1 MRYKRE
7 DMSVEIV
14 GAQGFDYQYTVT
26 LYMIL
31 KYLEMDHFEV
41 LVENESFEDAKLSY
55 QLEDKTYHIELQ
67 VKKKASEIAYDEFAT
82 WLAHFQKSK
91 SDCFIL
97 DRIQQSDT
105 NYLVFVTNNRC
116 TDNVSKFVGKENE
129 IKENKICFSAEML
142 KDLKLRMLKGIDNK
156 NELGRKR
163 KEHIEQYFNQKKN
176 ELNKVL
182 GRVYIIE
189 RKDQIEREIYIILK
203 EQYQI
208 PKMICRDVM
217 NQMLDVVRQGRD
229 SGEDITALIRE
240 ILKNKRF
247 SRVLPED
254 KSFYKRDS
262 IDILKSELLQ
272 KNLLLL
278 TGVPFSGKTY
288 IAKTIAQELQDNGYY
303 VKLTDNIIEDQEAYY
318 FLMSP
323 ENDSRLLLIEDPFG
337 HIGKSENYIQIRDK
351 IEGLIRDRLSINR
364 KVIIT
369 SRLDILLDVFQ
380 KKQIEECKIQ
390 GNGWINT
397 SISSKEEAEKIWLRF
412 YGESDESL
420 QVFERLKRSF
430 DHHDETVFLE
440 IGEMRHLLLSVQN
453 INVLTHMSTDEIIK
467 QARISSEEVCR
478 KIKSYGET
486 YKDIFILLG
495 CFCNTVRSV
504 SVKDLA
510 YILCSNE
517 ESVSI
522 RQKME
527 EEVTVSIGDRQKN
540 SHIHQEFPVYAQMP
554 KLDEDIIS
562 ILRVLCEKGYIYKER
577 ITNEIYF
584 LHPIYT
590 YASKLLLQ
598 EEIEDDWDI
607 EKYIKYMRRAIGSLS
622 SNAAFCSLC
631 QLGQEFDREQMI
643 IDCIVEGSRSIF
655 PAIRDVSILYLDQN
669 FDNLNEQV
677 QKDFMKNIR
686 NGRTADKYM
695 QWNGNECWYQMD
707 GKHYFDFF
715 NMDDF
720 WGKDINF
727 TLEEIEERVRKKEN
741 FSKKE
746 IYDILSSSLA
756 DNLSREFL
764 EYTLLSDE
772 AVIRSR
778 AIFYLFKNYAAKLDF
793 EKTEY
798 LQRFENY
805 NVVYGM
811 LKGMFSSVNDFS
823 EENVKKLIIYFQKQF
838 ERKSVSMYVEDLF
851 DKFGDEYD
859 SKAIDWGKYA
869 EAERLRIWKIWA
881 ALFSKWLVCFP
892 AKFMGMNEPHMS
904 LNIDRSLKYLN
915 NQKEVVDVANAW
927 IQWIHNYSKYHSVN
941 DYGMSVLDYLITG
954 TKNSAC
960 LRKGMIKKELKVNS
974 TSLVTAH
981 ISHIVD
987 LWDMLTDEE
996 RKDICEYLKNEMRGD
1011 MKWIQAVALTR
1022 KNVTKDIQIAIT
1034 GNVFL
1039 DKEPKKII
1047 DTLNEKNILT
1057 ECLHIFCGFSQ
1068 PLWFNGYHHSGKYSL
1083 WDGVMMEV
1091 LKKDIVDENYNI
1103 SLREMIDELY
1113 NNNDHRFVNG
1123 YDVYKEMLSDEEKR
1137 KQIFERLAYTS
1148 VTQNQDNKK
1157 MWDELLQACSEEE
1170 KKQYFLIIS
1179 NFIEM
1184 VEYENMGYNGLLCE
1198 YELKDIVHY
1207 ILPCFSSDQS
1217 IYKLSDAMLLMYRN
1231 IQEMEVDESKKV
1243 KQLYETMVQETYKN
1257 DPPRL
1262 LFTNKIVNYTCKEM
1276 GGVSDVMQKVLE
1288 KNKKDFWDRY
1298 ERVKETFESN
1308 CPLKIREEYRLEN
1321 WYD

>member
-189 RKDQIEREIYIILK
+189 RKDQIEREICIILK

-337 HIGKSENYIQIRDK
+337 HIGKSGNYIQIRDK

-1057 ECLHIFCGFSQ
+1057 ECLHIFCGFPQ

-1262 LFTNKIVNYTCKEM
+1262 LFINKIVNCTCKEM

>member
-116 TDNVSKFVGKENE
+116 TDNVSKFVGKEGE

-189 RKDQIEREIYIILK
+189 RKDQIEREICIILK

-1057 ECLHIFCGFSQ
+1057 ECLHIFCGFPQ

-1262 LFTNKIVNYTCKEM
+1262 LFTNKIVNCTCKEM

>member
-1057 ECLHIFCGFSQ
+1057 ECLHIFCGFPQ

-1298 ERVKETFESN
+1298 EREKETFESN

>member
-189 RKDQIEREIYIILK
+189 RKDQIEREICIILK

-229 SGEDITALIRE
+229 SEEDITALIRE

-527 EEVTVSIGDRQKN
+527 EEVTVSIGDRQKK

-1057 ECLHIFCGFSQ
+1057 ECLHIFCGFPQ

-1262 LFTNKIVNYTCKEM
+1262 LFTNKIVNCTCKEM

>member
-1057 ECLHIFCGFSQ
+1057 ECLHIFCGFPQ

-1298 ERVKETFESN
+1298 ERVQETFESN

>member
-941 DYGMSVLDYLITG
+941 DYGMSILDYLITG

-1057 ECLHIFCGFSQ
+1057 ECLHIFCGFPQ

>member
-1057 ECLHIFCGFSQ
+1057 ECLHIFCGFPQ

-1207 ILPCFSSDQS
+1207 ILPCFFSDQS

>member
-1047 DTLNEKNILT
+1047 DILNEKNILT
-1057 ECLHIFCGFSQ
+1057 ECLHIFCGFPQ

>member
-1 MRYKRE
+1 M
-7 DMSVEIV
+7 
-14 GAQGFDYQYTVT
+14 
-26 LYMIL
+26 
-31 KYLEMDHFEV
+31 
-41 LVENESFEDAKLSY
+41 
-55 QLEDKTYHIELQ
+55 
-67 VKKKASEIAYDEFAT
+67 
-82 WLAHFQKSK
+82 
-91 SDCFIL
+91 
-97 DRIQQSDT
+97 
-105 NYLVFVTNNRC
+105 TNNRC

-189 RKDQIEREIYIILK
+189 RKDQIEREICIILK

-1011 MKWIQAVALTR
+1011 MKWIQAVALTH

-1057 ECLHIFCGFSQ
+1057 ECLHIFCGFPQ

-1157 MWDELLQACSEEE
+1157 MWDELL
-1170 KKQYFLIIS
+1170 
-1179 NFIEM
+1179 
-1184 VEYENMGYNGLLCE
+1184 
-1198 YELKDIVHY
+1198 
-1207 ILPCFSSDQS
+1207 
-1217 IYKLSDAMLLMYRN
+1217 
-1231 IQEMEVDESKKV
+1231 
-1243 KQLYETMVQETYKN
+1243 
-1257 DPPRL
+1257 
-1262 LFTNKIVNYTCKEM
+1262 
-1276 GGVSDVMQKVLE
+1276 
-1288 KNKKDFWDRY
+1288 
-1298 ERVKETFESN
+1298 
-1308 CPLKIREEYRLEN
+1308 
-1321 WYD
+1321 

>member
-156 NELGRKR
+156 NEFGRKR

-208 PKMICRDVM
+208 PKMICIDVM

-1057 ECLHIFCGFSQ
+1057 ECLHIFCGFPQ

>member
-412 YGESDESL
+412 YGESNESL

-1057 ECLHIFCGFSQ
+1057 ECLHIFCGFPQ

>member
-31 KYLEMDHFEV
+31 KNLEMDHFEV

-1057 ECLHIFCGFSQ
+1057 ECLHIFCGFPQ

>member
-41 LVENESFEDAKLSY
+41 SVENESFEDAKLSY

-91 SDCFIL
+91 SDCIIL

-189 RKDQIEREIYIILK
+189 RKDQIEREICIILK

-272 KNLLLL
+272 KKLLLL

-584 LHPIYT
+584 LHPIYK

-746 IYDILSSSLA
+746 IYYILSSSLA

-764 EYTLLSDE
+764 GYTLLSDE

-778 AIFYLFKNYAAKLDF
+778 AIFYLFKNYAAKSDF

-805 NVVYGM
+805 NVIYGM

-851 DKFGDEYD
+851 DKFGDEND

-1057 ECLHIFCGFSQ
+1057 ECLHIFCGFPQ

-1123 YDVYKEMLSDEEKR
+1123 YDVYKEILSDEEKR

-1298 ERVKETFESN
+1298 EQVKETFESN

>member
-182 GRVYIIE
+182 DRVYIIE
-189 RKDQIEREIYIILK
+189 RKDQIEREICIILK

-262 IDILKSELLQ
+262 IDILKSELLK

-1057 ECLHIFCGFSQ
+1057 ECLHIFCGFPQ

-1198 YELKDIVHY
+1198 YELIDIVHY

-1262 LFTNKIVNYTCKEM
+1262 LFTNKIVNCTCKEM

>member
-1 MRYKRE
+1 M
-7 DMSVEIV
+7 
-14 GAQGFDYQYTVT
+14 
-26 LYMIL
+26 
-31 KYLEMDHFEV
+31 
-41 LVENESFEDAKLSY
+41 
-55 QLEDKTYHIELQ
+55 
-67 VKKKASEIAYDEFAT
+67 
-82 WLAHFQKSK
+82 
-91 SDCFIL
+91 
-97 DRIQQSDT
+97 
-105 NYLVFVTNNRC
+105 
-116 TDNVSKFVGKENE
+116 
-129 IKENKICFSAEML
+129 
-142 KDLKLRMLKGIDNK
+142 K
-156 NELGRKR
+156 NEH
-163 KEHIEQYFNQKKN
+163 E
-176 ELNKVL
+176 
-182 GRVYIIE
+182 
-189 RKDQIEREIYIILK
+189 
-203 EQYQI
+203 
-208 PKMICRDVM
+208 
-217 NQMLDVVRQGRD
+217 
-229 SGEDITALIRE
+229 
-240 ILKNKRF
+240 
-247 SRVLPED
+247 
-254 KSFYKRDS
+254 
-262 IDILKSELLQ
+262 
-272 KNLLLL
+272 
-278 TGVPFSGKTY
+278 
-288 IAKTIAQELQDNGYY
+288 
-303 VKLTDNIIEDQEAYY
+303 
-318 FLMSP
+318 
-323 ENDSRLLLIEDPFG
+323 
-337 HIGKSENYIQIRDK
+337 
-351 IEGLIRDRLSINR
+351 
-364 KVIIT
+364 
-369 SRLDILLDVFQ
+369 
-380 KKQIEECKIQ
+380 
-390 GNGWINT
+390 
-397 SISSKEEAEKIWLRF
+397 
-412 YGESDESL
+412 
-420 QVFERLKRSF
+420 
-430 DHHDETVFLE
+430 
-440 IGEMRHLLLSVQN
+440 
-453 INVLTHMSTDEIIK
+453 
-467 QARISSEEVCR
+467 
-478 KIKSYGET
+478 
-486 YKDIFILLG
+486 
-495 CFCNTVRSV
+495 
-504 SVKDLA
+504 
-510 YILCSNE
+510 
-517 ESVSI
+517 
-522 RQKME
+522 
-527 EEVTVSIGDRQKN
+527 
-540 SHIHQEFPVYAQMP
+540 
-554 KLDEDIIS
+554 
-562 ILRVLCEKGYIYKER
+562 
-577 ITNEIYF
+577 
-584 LHPIYT
+584 
-590 YASKLLLQ
+590 
-598 EEIEDDWDI
+598 
-607 EKYIKYMRRAIGSLS
+607 
-622 SNAAFCSLC
+622 
-631 QLGQEFDREQMI
+631 
-643 IDCIVEGSRSIF
+643 
-655 PAIRDVSILYLDQN
+655 
-669 FDNLNEQV
+669 
-677 QKDFMKNIR
+677 
-686 NGRTADKYM
+686 
-695 QWNGNECWYQMD
+695 
-707 GKHYFDFF
+707 
-715 NMDDF
+715 
-720 WGKDINF
+720 
-727 TLEEIEERVRKKEN
+727 RKKEN

-746 IYDILSSSLA
+746 IYDILFSSLA

-764 EYTLLSDE
+764 EYALLSDE

-811 LKGMFSSVNDFS
+811 LKGMFSSVNGFS

-869 EAERLRIWKIWA
+869 ETERLRIWKIWA

-904 LNIDRSLKYLN
+904 FNIDRSLKYLN
-915 NQKEVVDVANAW
+915 NQKEVVDVANSW

-954 TKNSAC
+954 TKNSAY

-987 LWDMLTDEE
+987 IWDMLTDEE

-1011 MKWIQAVALTR
+1011 MKWIQAVALTC
-1022 KNVTKDIQIAIT
+1022 KNVPKDIQIAIT

-1057 ECLHIFCGFSQ
+1057 ECLHIFCGFPQ

-1170 KKQYFLIIS
+1170 KKQYFSIIS

-1207 ILPCFSSDQS
+1207 ILPCFSSDQL
-1217 IYKLSDAMLLMYRN
+1217 IYKLSDEMLLMYRN
-1231 IQEMEVDESKKV
+1231 IQEMDVDESKKV

-1262 LFTNKIVNYTCKEM
+1262 LFTNKIVNYTCKVM

>member
-1057 ECLHIFCGFSQ
+1057 ECLHIFCGFPQ

-1137 KQIFERLAYTS
+1137 KQIFARLAYTS

>member
-1 MRYKRE
+1 
-7 DMSVEIV
+7 MSVEIV

-41 LVENESFEDAKLSY
+41 SVENESFEDAKLSY

-91 SDCFIL
+91 SDCIIL

-189 RKDQIEREIYIILK
+189 RKDQIEREICIILK

-272 KNLLLL
+272 KKLLLL

-584 LHPIYT
+584 LHPIYK

-851 DKFGDEYD
+851 DKFGDENG

-1057 ECLHIFCGFSQ
+1057 ECLHIFCGFPQ

-1123 YDVYKEMLSDEEKR
+1123 YDVYKEILSDEEKR

>member
-1057 ECLHIFCGFSQ
+1057 ECLHIFCGFPQ

-1262 LFTNKIVNYTCKEM
+1262 LFTNKIVNYTCIQM
-1276 GGVSDVMQKVLE
+1276 
-1288 KNKKDFWDRY
+1288 
-1298 ERVKETFESN
+1298 
-1308 CPLKIREEYRLEN
+1308 
-1321 WYD
+1321 

>member
-1 MRYKRE
+1 
-7 DMSVEIV
+7 MSVEIV

-1057 ECLHIFCGFSQ
+1057 ECLHIFCGFPQ

>member
-97 DRIQQSDT
+97 DRIQQSNT

-189 RKDQIEREIYIILK
+189 RKDQIEREICIILK

-217 NQMLDVVRQGRD
+217 NQMLDVVRQGRN

-695 QWNGNECWYQMD
+695 QWNDNECWYQMD

-1057 ECLHIFCGFSQ
+1057 ECLHIFCGFPQ

-1257 DPPRL
+1257 DPPSRL
-1262 LFTNKIVNYTCKEM
+1262 NN
-1276 GGVSDVMQKVLE
+1276 
-1288 KNKKDFWDRY
+1288 N
-1298 ERVKETFESN
+1298 
-1308 CPLKIREEYRLEN
+1308 
-1321 WYD
+1321 

>member
-1 MRYKRE
+1 
-7 DMSVEIV
+7 MSVEIV

-189 RKDQIEREIYIILK
+189 RKDQIEREICIILK

-217 NQMLDVVRQGRD
+217 NQMLDVVRQGRN

-1057 ECLHIFCGFSQ
+1057 ECLHIFCGFPQ

-1184 VEYENMGYNGLLCE
+1184 VGYENMGYNGLLCE

-1217 IYKLSDAMLLMYRN
+1217 IYKLSDAILLMYRN

-1262 LFTNKIVNYTCKEM
+1262 LFTNKIVNCTCKEM

>member
-1057 ECLHIFCGFSQ
+1057 ECLHIFCGFPQ

-1257 DPPRL
+1257 DPPSINV
-1262 LFTNKIVNYTCKEM
+1262 FN
-1276 GGVSDVMQKVLE
+1276 
-1288 KNKKDFWDRY
+1288 
-1298 ERVKETFESN
+1298 
-1308 CPLKIREEYRLEN
+1308 
-1321 WYD
+1321 

>member
-41 LVENESFEDAKLSY
+41 SVENESFEDAKLSY

-67 VKKKASEIAYDEFAT
+67 VKKKASEIVYDEFAT

-91 SDCFIL
+91 SDCIIL

-189 RKDQIEREIYIILK
+189 RKDQIEREICIILK

-272 KNLLLL
+272 KKLLLL

-584 LHPIYT
+584 LHPIYK

-851 DKFGDEYD
+851 DKFGDENG

-1057 ECLHIFCGFSQ
+1057 ECLHIFCGFPQ

-1123 YDVYKEMLSDEEKR
+1123 YDVYKEILSDEEKR

>member
-643 IDCIVEGSRSIF
+643 IDCIVVGSRSIF

-1057 ECLHIFCGFSQ
+1057 ECLHIFCGFPQ

>member
-189 RKDQIEREIYIILK
+189 RKDQIEREICIILK

-369 SRLDILLDVFQ
+369 SRLDILLDIFQ

-1057 ECLHIFCGFSQ
+1057 ECLHIFCGFPQ

-1262 LFTNKIVNYTCKEM
+1262 LFTNKIVNCTCKEM

>member
-1 MRYKRE
+1 
-7 DMSVEIV
+7 
-14 GAQGFDYQYTVT
+14 
-26 LYMIL
+26 MIL

-156 NELGRKR
+156 IELGRKR

-1057 ECLHIFCGFSQ
+1057 ECLHIFCGFPQ

>member
-1 MRYKRE
+1 
-7 DMSVEIV
+7 MSVEIV

-189 RKDQIEREIYIILK
+189 RKDQIEREICIILK

-412 YGESDESL
+412 YGESDENL

-1057 ECLHIFCGFSQ
+1057 ECLHIFCGFPQ

-1184 VEYENMGYNGLLCE
+1184 VEYENMRYNGLLCE

-1262 LFTNKIVNYTCKEM
+1262 LFTNKIVNCTCKEM

>member
-41 LVENESFEDAKLSY
+41 SVENESFEDAKLSY

-91 SDCFIL
+91 SDCIIL

-189 RKDQIEREIYIILK
+189 RKDQIEREICIILK

-272 KNLLLL
+272 KKLLLL

-584 LHPIYT
+584 LHPIYK

-851 DKFGDEYD
+851 DKFGDENG

-1057 ECLHIFCGFSQ
+1057 ECLHIFCGFPQ

-1123 YDVYKEMLSDEEKR
+1123 YDVYKEILSDEEKR

>member
-1 MRYKRE
+1 VRYKRE

-189 RKDQIEREIYIILK
+189 RKDQIEREICIILK

-217 NQMLDVVRQGRD
+217 NQMLDVVRQGRN

-1057 ECLHIFCGFSQ
+1057 ECLHIFCGFPQ

-1184 VEYENMGYNGLLCE
+1184 VGYENMGYNGLLCE

-1217 IYKLSDAMLLMYRN
+1217 IYKLSDAILLMYRN

-1262 LFTNKIVNYTCKEM
+1262 LFTNKIVNCTCKEM

>member
-1 MRYKRE
+1 
-7 DMSVEIV
+7 MSVEIV

-156 NELGRKR
+156 NEFGRKR

-495 CFCNTVRSV
+495 CFCNTVRAV

-1057 ECLHIFCGFSQ
+1057 ECLHIFCGFPQ

>member
-805 NVVYGM
+805 NVFYGM

-1057 ECLHIFCGFSQ
+1057 ECLHIFCGFPQ

>member
-182 GRVYIIE
+182 DRVYIIE
-189 RKDQIEREIYIILK
+189 RKDQIEREICIILK

-677 QKDFMKNIR
+677 QKDFMKNTR

-904 LNIDRSLKYLN
+904 LNIDWSLKYLN

-1057 ECLHIFCGFSQ
+1057 ECLHIFCGFPQ

-1262 LFTNKIVNYTCKEM
+1262 LFTNKIVNCTCKEM